1 MKFISIPIFIHSD
14 WISDYIQRD
23 QHYADEQKRLLSI
36 DNYVYAEDLA
46 KMGAFEDN
54 VYYGINPSYIC
65 YKCNY
70 LFNIQNIESFMRR
83 ELVTRLD
90 FRTAGL
96 LMHAKATPNCEF
108 LRYLEK
114 DKVTSIH
121 GQFR

>member
-1 MKFISIPIFIHSD
+1 MFVHSD
-14 WISDYIQRD
+14 WISDYMQRD
-23 QHYADEQKRLLSI
+23 QLYSEEQKRLLSI
-36 DNYVYAEDLA
+36 NNDVYAKDLA
-46 KMGAFEDN
+46 MMGAFEDN

-83 ELVTRLD
+83 EIVTRLN

-96 LMHAKATPNCEF
+96 LMHAKANPSCEF
-108 LRYLEK
+108 LKYLDK

-121 GQFR
+121 GQFRC

>member
-1 MKFISIPIFIHSD
+1 MFVNSD

-23 QHYADEQKRLLSI
+23 QLYSDEQKRLLSI
-36 DNYVYAEDLA
+36 NNDVFAKDLA
-46 KMGAFEDN
+46 MMGAFEDN

-70 LFNIQNIESFMRR
+70 LFNIQNIECFMRR
-83 ELVTRLD
+83 EIVTRLN

-96 LMHAKATPNCEF
+96 LMHAKAAPNCEF
-108 LRYLEK
+108 LKYLDK

-121 GQFR
+121 GQFRC